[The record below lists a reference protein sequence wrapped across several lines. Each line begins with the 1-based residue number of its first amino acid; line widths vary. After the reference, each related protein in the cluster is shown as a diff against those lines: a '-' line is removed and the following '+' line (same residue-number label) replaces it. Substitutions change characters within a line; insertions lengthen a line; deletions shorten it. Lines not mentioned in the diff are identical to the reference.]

1 MGSRFD
7 TALDGL
13 LLQFKKAEEEEAI
26 GFTIPKLLA
35 AIEARFEDSDA
46 MLYALAFGRW
56 LDTAA
61 GIWLD
66 QIGNIVGIYPR
77 PAKLIPAETTFAYR
91 KLTDPGDPLKGF
103 GSLAAPG
110 TGGHFETIAGVS
122 SGELVNDETYRQYI
136 RAKIIAV
143 AGNTSIPAIWAF
155 INKAFGVNP
164 KVTRPK
170 PGFVEV
176 ELDVAI
182 APHERRILVDQAP
195 IGAGID
201 ITITNW
207 PEI

>member
-1 MGSRFD
+1 MGSRLD

-13 LLQFKKAEEEEAI
+13 LRQFKRDEAV

-35 AIEARFEDSDA
+35 AIEARFEDTDA
-46 MLYALAFGRW
+46 MLYALAFSRW
-56 LDTAA
+56 LDTAI

-66 QIGNIVGIYPR
+66 QVGNIIGIYPR

-122 SGELVNDETYRQYI
+122 SGELVDDETYRSYLL
-136 RAKIIAV
+136 AKVIAV
-143 AGNTSIPAIWAF
+143 SGNTSIPSIWTF
-155 INKAFGVNP
+155 INKAFGADP
-164 KVTRPK
+164 IVTRPK

-195 IGAGID
+195 IGAGVD
-201 ITITNW
+201 ITIKNW
-207 PEI
+207 PT